1 MPAYHIAIAFCSL
14 IFLSFI
20 DCTSVKIA
28 VFDDSNLQLG
38 VTIPGLLLN
47 SIPPKKLPF
56 HSQLVHLKYV
66 AGRNA
71 SFSCSFQDL
80 KPTDEAYVVLISN
93 EPCRK
98 SVEFNRSFL
107 NKSQA
112 IIVTQSLST
121 MFITNSSNKAIYDG
135 KIV

>member
-1 MPAYHIAIAFCSL
+1 MPLNHIAIAFCSL
-14 IFLSFI
+14 IFLTFI

-28 VFDDSNLQLG
+28 VLDDSNKQLG
-38 VTIPGLLLN
+38 ASISGLLLN
-47 SIPPKKLPF
+47 SVPPKKLPF
-56 HSQLVHLKYV
+56 HSQLLHLKYV

-71 SFSCSFQDL
+71 SLSCGFQDL

-93 EPCRK
+93 EQCRK
-98 SVEFNRSFL
+98 SVEFNRRFL

-121 MFITNSSNKAIYDG
+121 IFITNSNNKAIYDG
-135 KIV
+135 KLV